1 MGKRGKAGSEPSP
14 SGDSHQFTLS
24 LLTVLFLFI
33 VLCRTRVKPLVF
45 TEAVPV
51 EWPKPHENDLGQKE
65 ERITSVSGLLEISVA
80 ELKLLLVPLTD
91 CRHSTHTVHMCWC
104 HREYAVRKPLSIHAT
119 PLRAETPEYPI
130 MPEARGHKA
139 ARHNRRH
146 DAQKSYTP
154 TRSNVEISSEEME
167 NAAGSKREREEDG
180 REEVSA
186 ADDPLVQLAI
196 DLINVESLSGYEQ
209 PMAVTLKHWL
219 EQRQWIVEL
228 QEVAPQASTVNGK
241 VRHNVYAR
249 RPGIP
254 ATRTEGPRVLFNSHI
269 DTVRARK
276 CGGFMSLTLMSYLS
290 WYGCGVGD
298 YVLSQIAGL
307 RLLWRGY
314 NGVGWDVVFC
324 IFDIMRIFRSNTGN
338 TGGNIIMYAWKDISS
353 TSTTVQ

>member
-1 MGKRGKAGSEPSP
+1 M
-14 SGDSHQFTLS
+14 
-24 LLTVLFLFI
+24 
-33 VLCRTRVKPLVF
+33 
-45 TEAVPV
+45 
-51 EWPKPHENDLGQKE
+51 
-65 ERITSVSGLLEISVA
+65 SGLEKISVA
-80 ELKLLLVPLTD
+80 ELQLLLVPLTD
-91 CRHSTHTVHMCWC
+91 CRHSTHTAHVLVSSKIWSK
-104 HREYAVRKPLSIHAT
+104 RKPLPIHAN
-119 PLRAETPEYPI
+119 PLHVETPEYPHI
-130 MPEARGHKA
+130 AISSRAG
-139 ARHNRRH
+139 RSIQRR
-146 DAQKSYTP
+146 DDTKKNYTT

-180 REEVSA
+180 REEISA

-276 CGGFMSLTLMSYLS
+276 CGGFMSLTLMSYLVH
-290 WYGCGVGD
+290 GRGVGG
-298 YVLSQIAGL
+298 YVPRGRWL
-307 RLLWRGY
+307 RAQSDCGAVAFVARLPWCWLGQAVLY
-314 NGVGWDVVFC
+314 F
-324 IFDIMRIFRSNTGN
+324 
-338 TGGNIIMYAWKDISS
+338 
-353 TSTTVQ
+353 